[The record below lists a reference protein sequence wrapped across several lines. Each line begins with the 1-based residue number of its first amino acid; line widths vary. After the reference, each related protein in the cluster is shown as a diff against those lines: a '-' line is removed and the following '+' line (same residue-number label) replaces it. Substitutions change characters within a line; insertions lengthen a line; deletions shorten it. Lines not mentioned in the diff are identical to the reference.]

1 MEMRKISF
9 ALVDDD
15 KGSID
20 IIAASLVETFN
31 KHNYVS
37 TYHKYISASSFL
49 ADYES
54 NPIDILFCDIEMPQ
68 MDGIEL
74 CKRIPDN
81 SKKPVII
88 FISNRED
95 KVFDSLS
102 VHPFGFIRKKNF
114 LSDINDVVTNYL
126 ETLGKKAKDSIALKT
141 LNEKNVVIELEKIMY
156 IESNSKHQYI
166 HLSDVEEPLVTTM
179 SLTSL
184 FNELK
189 DHGFIQCH
197 KAVVVNYIY
206 IYAILT
212 DTIKLKNGEE
222 LFLARRKAREVKM
235 KHLELLQK
243 SGKILF

>member
-1 MEMRKISF
+1 METGKISF

-20 IIAASLVETFN
+20 IIAASLVEAFS
-31 KHNYVS
+31 KKGIVP
-37 TYHKYISASSFL
+37 TYRKYISASSFL
-49 ADYES
+49 ADFDT

-74 CKRIPDN
+74 CKRIPEN
-81 SKKPVII
+81 KKPVII

-114 LSDINDVVTNYL
+114 LKDISDVVNNYL
-126 ETLGKKAKDSIALKT
+126 LTNKRRNKDSIVLKT
-141 LNEKNVVIELEKIMY
+141 LNEKNVVLEIDKIMY
-156 IESNSKHQYI
+156 IESSRKHQYI
-166 HLSDVEEPLVTTM
+166 HLSDEKEPLVTTL
-179 SLTSL
+179 SLSNL
-184 FNELK
+184 FDELQ

-197 KAVVVNYIY
+197 KAVIVNYIY
-206 IYAILT
+206 IYAILS

-222 LFLARRKAREVKM
+222 VFLSRRKAKEVKL
-235 KHLELLQK
+235 KHLELMQGA
-243 SGKILF
+243 GKILF

>member
-1 MEMRKISF
+1 METGKISF

-20 IIAASLVETFN
+20 IIAASLVEAFS
-31 KHNYVS
+31 KKGIVP
-37 TYHKYISASSFL
+37 TYRKYISASSFL
-49 ADYES
+49 ADFDT

-74 CKRIPDN
+74 CKRIPEN
-81 SKKPVII
+81 KKPVII

-114 LSDINDVVTNYL
+114 LKDISDVVNNYL
-126 ETLGKKAKDSIALKT
+126 LTNKRRNKDSIVLKT
-141 LNEKNVVIELEKIMY
+141 LNEKNVVLEIDKIMY
-156 IESNSKHQYI
+156 IESSRKHQYI
-166 HLSDVEEPLVTTM
+166 HLSGEKEPLVTTL
-179 SLTSL
+179 SLSNL
-184 FNELK
+184 FDELQ

-197 KAVVVNYIY
+197 KAVIVNYIY
-206 IYAILT
+206 IYAILS

-222 LFLARRKAREVKM
+222 VFLSRRKAKEVKL
-235 KHLELLQK
+235 KHLELMQGA
-243 SGKILF
+243 GKILF

>member
-1 MEMRKISF
+1 MEMGKISF

-20 IIAASLVETFN
+20 IIAAALVETFK
-31 KHNYVS
+31 KHSIVPSYR
-37 TYHKYISASSFL
+37 KYITASSFL
-49 ADYES
+49 ADYDEF
-54 NPIDILFCDIEMPQ
+54 PADILFCDIEMPQ

-74 CKRIPDN
+74 CKRIPEN
-81 SKKPVII
+81 KKPVII

-114 LSDINDVVTNYL
+114 LKDISDVISNYL
-126 ETLGKKAKDSIALKT
+126 STISKRNKDSIVLKT
-141 LNEKNVVIELEKIMY
+141 LNEKNVVLEIDKIMY
-156 IESNSKHQYI
+156 VESSRKHQYI
-166 HLSDVEEPLVTTM
+166 HLSDEKEPLVTTL
-179 SLTSL
+179 SLATL
-184 FNELK
+184 FDELQ
-189 DHGFIQCH
+189 DHGFIQRH
-197 KAVVVNYIY
+197 KAVIVNYIY

-222 LFLARRKAREVKM
+222 VFLSRRKAKEVKL
-235 KHLELLQK
+235 KHLELLQN